1 MARAQS
7 KIGQLMY
14 EQHLKQNQVAK
25 LLGVTPQAVGRWV
38 RGEAFPEGERLEA
51 LAQLL
56 KVAPAFLR
64 SELPADT
71 TQTVL
76 INDNCLSIPVI
87 SFSCSAGSP
96 EQEFVKMIRVTPNWI
111 LTKSPAANLEAL
123 KIFNALVDS
132 MEPTLPVNG
141 FMFVDTSVDTIDRDG
156 IYLFE
161 LNNQVFV
168 KRIQRLVN
176 GSLNAISDNPKYPAQ
191 KIEADDIPKIRVAGR
206 CIITCTARAV

>member
-1 MARAQS
+1 
-7 KIGQLMY
+7 MY

-96 EQEFVKMIRVTPNWI
+96 EQEFVK
-111 LTKSPAANLEAL
+111 
-123 KIFNALVDS
+123 
-132 MEPTLPVNG
+132 
-141 FMFVDTSVDTIDRDG
+141 
-156 IYLFE
+156 
-161 LNNQVFV
+161 
-168 KRIQRLVN
+168 
-176 GSLNAISDNPKYPAQ
+176 
-191 KIEADDIPKIRVAGR
+191 
-206 CIITCTARAV
+206 